1 MENRRWRG
9 RFSLL
14 DFRVEC
20 NDNVRNLPL
29 KGMCLPRGSLHAY
42 NGDFNH
48 STVLFV
54 SKIIR
59 VFIEEEL
66 QRIIA
71 RCQNV
76 AIFNKR
82 IIIESSI
89 EDWYRGGENSLKSSS
104 SSSSSLWRWRTASG
118 LPRFQPLAVN
128 NARTESVARSLRVC
142 VCAHVTVPRR
152 LIKQQLHTVDT
163 QCLRLR
169 PTYTHTRLCTRAR
182 IHRAKRNTRRNV
194 LTDRRKLG
202 TAVLCVLRVYTFR
215 YAW

>member
-1 MENRRWRG
+1 ML
-9 RFSLL
+9 S
-14 DFRVEC
+14 
-20 NDNVRNLPL
+20 
-29 KGMCLPRGSLHAY
+29 
-42 NGDFNH
+42 
-48 STVLFV
+48 V
-54 SKIIR
+54 SKIIH

-169 PTYTHTRLCTRAR
+169 PTYTHTRASMYTRARLCTRAR